1 MLRKLSFAVV
11 FKTILILFIGYFLF
25 LLTNI
30 ATTMRNNSEVGRYQ
44 FHNDRDLILDT
55 KTGILI
61 EHVTGPPN
69 Y

>member
-1 MLRKLSFAVV
+1 MLRKLSSDIV
-11 FKTILILFIGYFLF
+11 FKTILVLFIGYFLF

-44 FHNDRDLILDT
+44 FDKDGTYVIDT
-55 KTGILI
+55 KTGKTK
-61 EHVTGPPN
+61 EAE

>member
-1 MLRKLSFAVV
+1 MLRKLSFDIV
-11 FKTILILFIGYFLF
+11 FKTILVLFIGYFLF

-44 FHNDRDLILDT
+44 FDKDGTHVIDT
-55 KTGILI
+55 KTGKTK
-61 EHVTGPPN
+61 EAE

>member
-1 MLRKLSFAVV
+1 MLRKLSFDTV

-30 ATTMRNNSEVGRYQ
+30 ANTMRNNSEVGRYQ
-44 FHNDRDLILDT
+44 FDKDGTYVIDT
-55 KTGILI
+55 KTGKTK
-61 EHVTGPPN
+61 EAE

>member
-1 MLRKLSFAVV
+1 MLRKLSFDIV

-30 ATTMRNNSEVGRYQ
+30 ATSMRNNSEVGRYQ
-44 FHNDRDLILDT
+44 FDKDGSFVIDT
-55 KTGILI
+55 KTGKTK
-61 EHVTGPPN
+61 EAE